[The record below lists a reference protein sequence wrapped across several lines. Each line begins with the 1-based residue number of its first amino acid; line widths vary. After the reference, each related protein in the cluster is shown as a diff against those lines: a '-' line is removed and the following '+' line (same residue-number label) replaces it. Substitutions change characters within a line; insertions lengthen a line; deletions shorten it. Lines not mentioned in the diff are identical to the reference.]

1 MKRIAKKGLSGVVGA
16 LPLGALQRLAPRKV
30 VQLFYHV
37 VSDRPLAHT
46 RNLYPYRPFEQF
58 EQDLAYVCEHYTPIS
73 YEQLVDP
80 VGIQTPKTALH
91 ISFDDGFR
99 ECFTFARP
107 LLKKYAI
114 PCTFFLATDFID
126 NGAMYYRNKVSL
138 CIERVAPGNEQE
150 TWVLLNQAFSLDL
163 ENREDFL
170 RWVKSLTDEAAV
182 DRVCSLLGVDYA
194 SYLKEVSPYLT
205 REQIRVMTGEGFT
218 MGAHSR
224 KHHKLV
230 RLSPQERADEIVE
243 SCRAVAAI
251 TGEASVPFSFPN
263 SGDGVE
269 RRFLEDLR
277 KAHPEIG
284 LIFDTKGLR
293 PGSSTVL
300 NRVWVE
306 AQRWN
311 PQGKTSLPLILTQ
324 AYREALLS

>member
-1 MKRIAKKGLSGVVGA
+1 MKKTLKKGLTRAVGA
-16 LPLGALQRLAPRKV
+16 LPLGVLQRLAPRKV
-30 VQLFYHV
+30 IQLFYHM
-37 VSDRPLAHT
+37 VSDQPLPHT
-46 RNLYPYRPFEQF
+46 RHLYPYRPLEHF
-58 EQDLAYVCEHYTPIS
+58 EQDLVYMSQRYTPVS

-80 VGIQTPKTALH
+80 QGINTPKTALH
-91 ISFDDGFR
+91 LSFDDGFS
-99 ECFTFARP
+99 ECFTFVRP

-126 NGAMYYRNKVSL
+126 NAAMYYRNKVSL
-138 CIERVAPGNEQE
+138 CIDRVAAGDEKE
-150 TWVLLNQAFSLDL
+150 TWVLLNQVFSLNL
-163 ENREDFL
+163 ASREDFL
-170 RWVKSLTDEAAV
+170 RWVKSLTDETTV
-182 DRVCSLLGVDYA
+182 DQVCSLLGVDYV
-194 SYLKEVSPYLT
+194 SYLNDVRPYLT
-205 REQIRVMTGEGFT
+205 REQIRIMTGEGFT

-230 RLSPQERADEIVE
+230 RLTSNERAEEIVE

-251 TGEASVPFSFPN
+251 TGMASVPFSFPN

-277 KAHPEIG
+277 QAHPEIG

-293 PGSSTVL
+293 PGSDTVL

-306 AQRWN
+306 APRWN
-311 PQGKTSLPLILTQ
+311 AQGMTSLPVIIAQ